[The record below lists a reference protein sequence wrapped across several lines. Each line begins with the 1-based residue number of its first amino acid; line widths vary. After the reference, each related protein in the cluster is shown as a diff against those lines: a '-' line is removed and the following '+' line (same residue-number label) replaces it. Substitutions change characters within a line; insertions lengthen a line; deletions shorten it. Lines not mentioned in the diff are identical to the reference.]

1 MKFRS
6 YFASLNVSLLG
17 TALVATS
24 AVSIYALPSSRSPVP
39 PALLTAT
46 PSPQEVGQAVY
57 GQINQYRHQKGLPL
71 LRWDAQISQ
80 QALAHSQALA
90 SGRVPLGHHGFQQR
104 IQAIGKTTPYS
115 RAAENVAS
123 TIANATPDRQAV
135 QGWLSSPSHLKNITG
150 PFDTTGIGVA
160 RNDQGQY
167 YFTEIFIKR
176 R

>member
-1 MKFRS
+1 MKFCS
-6 YFASLNVSLLG
+6 YFASLNVGLLG
-17 TALVATS
+17 TALLATS
-24 AVSIYALPSSRSPVP
+24 AVSIYALPSSRPPVP
-39 PALLTAT
+39 PTRLTTT

-57 GQINQYRHQKGLPL
+57 RQINQYRHQQGLPL
-71 LRWDAQISQ
+71 LQLDAQISQ
-80 QALAHSQALA
+80 QALAHSQAMA

-104 IQAIGKTTPYS
+104 IQAIGKTMPYS
-115 RAAENVAS
+115 RAGENVAS
-123 TIANATPDRQAV
+123 TIAGATPDRQAI
-135 QGWLSSPSHLKNITG
+135 QSWLSNPNHLKKMIG